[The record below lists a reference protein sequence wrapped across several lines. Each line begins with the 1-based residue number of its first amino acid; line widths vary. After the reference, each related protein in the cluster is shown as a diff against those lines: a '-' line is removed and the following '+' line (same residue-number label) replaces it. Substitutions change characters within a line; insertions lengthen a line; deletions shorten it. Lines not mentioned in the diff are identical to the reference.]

1 MGVSRRNLI
10 LGGTATILGGALLR
24 PADKGAGHN
33 AYFESLNTTLRSQG
47 IDKPSLVID
56 LDRLDRNIDRTVAS
70 IKSGSPKHYR
80 VVTKSI
86 PSPDLVD
93 YVSKRAKTDKQ
104 MVFHRPFIEAMTHN
118 MPSSNLLLGK
128 PMPISAVQT
137 FYRQHT
143 GRFEPEH
150 QLQWLIDTPQ
160 RLAQY
165 LKFAQHAGLK
175 IAVNLELDVGL
186 HRGGFTADHN
196 LAEALTLIAKNPQ
209 HVSFSGFMGYD
220 AHLAGIPSFL
230 AKRELPKVKE
240 RYANAVN
247 TLKQVQP
254 ALYREDLCFNGA
266 GSPTF
271 RYYKGNELLNDL
283 SAGSCLMKPTHFDLP
298 ILEDFEASCFIATP
312 VLKKLKGS
320 HIPALEWTGPLL
332 RAWDVN
338 KRQTLFIYG
347 GNWLSEPESP
357 PGLTPH
363 FAYASSNQE
372 GYNAS
377 NSVQVDVDDFVF
389 MRPTQSESVLLQF
402 DDLLAVRNGK
412 IQHRWPVLTKAYSD
426 GQRA

>member
-10 LGGTATILGGALLR
+10 LGGAATVLGGALLR
-24 PADKGAGHN
+24 PTDKGAGHN
-33 AYFESLNTTLRSQG
+33 TYFQSLNATLRSHG
-47 IDKPSLVID
+47 VDKPSLVID

-70 IKSGSPKHYR
+70 IRSGSPKHYR

-86 PSPDLVD
+86 PSPDLVE
-93 YVSKRAKTDKQ
+93 YVSKRAQTNKQ
-104 MVFHRPFIEAMTHN
+104 MVFHRPFIQAMAQN

-143 GRFEPEH
+143 GSFEPEH
-150 QLQWLIDTPQ
+150 QLQWLIDTPE

-165 LKFAQHAGLK
+165 LEFAQHAGLK

-186 HRGGFTADHN
+186 HRGGFTADQN
-196 LAEALTLIAKNPQ
+196 LADTLALIAQNSEHLTL
-209 HVSFSGFMGYD
+209 SGLMGYD

-230 AKRELPKVKE
+230 AKRELPKVKS
-240 RYANAVN
+240 RYAAAI
-247 TLKQVQP
+247 TLLKQVQP
-254 ALYREDLCFNGA
+254 ELYRPDLCFNGA

-271 RYYKGNELLNDL
+271 RYYEGNEAVNDL

-312 VLKKLKGS
+312 VLKKLLGS

-338 KRQTLFIYG
+338 KRQTLFTYG
-347 GNWLSEPESP
+347 GNWLSKPESP
-357 PGLTPH
+357 AGLTPH
-363 FAYASSNQE
+363 FAYTSSNQE

-377 NSVQVDVDDFVF
+377 NSVQVDVDDFIF

-402 DDLLAVRNGK
+402 GDLLAVRDGK
-412 IQHRWPVLTKAYSD
+412 IQHRWSVLANEHHETKPA
-426 GQRA
+426 